1 MAKKKFDC
9 VVAVGEYQDA
19 QGETKTRWQ
28 NVGAVL
34 QTDNGHMMLLDRTF
48 NPAGMVNPEGRTNV
62 IINLFEPQERQQGKQ
77 GGSAT
82 GYQQGSQGGPQ
93 RGQQQRQAQSQPA
106 PQPVGGESGLD
117 DDLDESIPF

>member
-62 IINLFEPQERQQGKQ
+62 IINLFEPQERQQGQ
-77 GGSAT
+77 QP
-82 GYQQGSQGGPQ
+82 QQGSGYA
-93 RGQQQRQAQSQPA
+93 QQSRSQPQRQAQGQPA
-106 PQPVGGESGLD
+106 PQPVGGEPGLD
-117 DDLDESIPF
+117 DDLDDSIPF

>member
-48 NPAGMVNPEGRTNV
+48 NPAGMVNPDGRTNV
-62 IINLFEPQERQQGKQ
+62 IINLFEPQERQQPQHGN
-77 GGSAT
+77 GHA
-82 GYQQGSQGGPQ
+82 QQSRSQP
-93 RGQQQRQAQSQPA
+93 QRQAQRQPA
-106 PQPVGGESGLD
+106 PQPAGGGDAGFD
-117 DDLDESIPF
+117 DDLDSDIPF